1 MITSSSSPETS
12 ANMSNDRIACTCT
25 CFCILIVSAAVAIL
39 LHNKTKKQER
49 QQQLKLLPLPPMAPF
64 TFLQIVHHL
73 SGPDL
78 PWFFLRISRT
88 PNIGPIFRIQMHPL
102 GSLFGRIITA
112 NNDNWGPTFVVT
124 ADAKLAQMILRDSAN
139 YKHPC
144 IYGIFEK
151 VGGRS
156 IFSAEGARWHHAR
169 KAVSPAFHSK
179 QIARMNEVVS
189 CQIRQW
195 MDNTFTP
202 LYVKTGTPFDPSE
215 EFLQQM
221 LKGIS
226 LAGFDYTISEE
237 ELEMVL
243 LELNIAF
250 REILAQSINPLRE
263 KFSSFHAAG
272 RRMMLSSAR
281 ARKFAQ
287 SVLDHYRQRSNS
299 MKSTIISEH
308 HNNTIISMIANNN
321 QYQSDVERCSDIIS
335 FYIAGHD
342 TTAYTLAWILL
353 ELARNPAEQTRL
365 REALRRAPV
374 DDRIHT
380 PELKHVIKE
389 GMRLHPVAPN
399 IWRTLDK
406 NITTED
412 YYIPKGAH
420 ISIATLSIQRNAEYF
435 EDPDEFRPSRWEDP
449 NDAALSAFMPFALGR
464 RNCVGQSLAY
474 AELCNTLAIL
484 LADHELRVVNEGR
497 VDFFVTLKPIGV
509 KLIVTKV
516 EQ

>member
-1 MITSSSSPETS
+1 
-12 ANMSNDRIACTCT
+12 
-25 CFCILIVSAAVAIL
+25 
-39 LHNKTKKQER
+39 
-49 QQQLKLLPLPPMAPF
+49 
-64 TFLQIVHHL
+64 
-73 SGPDL
+73 
-78 PWFFLRISRT
+78 
-88 PNIGPIFRIQMHPL
+88 
-102 GSLFGRIITA
+102 
-112 NNDNWGPTFVVT
+112 VVT
-124 ADAKLAQMILRDSAN
+124 ADAKLAQMVLRDSAN

-144 IYGIFEK
+144 VYGRFEK

-156 IFSAEGARWHHAR
+156 IFSTEGARWHHAR

-202 LYVKTGTPFDPSE
+202 LYVNTGTPFDPSE
-215 EFLQQM
+215 ELLRQM

-237 ELEMVL
+237 EVEMVL
-243 LELNIAF
+243 LEISIAF
-250 REILAQSINPLRE
+250 REILAQSINPLRD
-263 KFSSFHAAG
+263 KFSAFHAAG

-281 ARKFAQ
+281 AHKFAQ
-287 SVLDHYRQRSNS
+287 SVLDHYRRRSNS
-299 MKSTIISEH
+299 MNSTIISEH
-308 HNNTIISMIANNN
+308 HNNMIISMIANND
-321 QYQSDVERCSDIIS
+321 QYQSDDERCSDIIS

-353 ELARNPAEQTRL
+353 ELARNPAEQSRL
-365 REALRRAPV
+365 REALRRASV

-389 GMRLHPVAPN
+389 GMRLHPVGTN

-412 YYIPKGAH
+412 YSIPKGAH

-449 NDAALSAFMPFALGR
+449 SDAALSAFLPFALGR

-474 AELCNTLAIL
+474 AELYNTLAIL
-484 LADHELRVVNEGR
+484 LVDHEFRVVDEGR
-497 VDFFVTLKPIGV
+497 VDYFVTLKPIGV
-509 KLIVTKV
+509 KLIVNKV